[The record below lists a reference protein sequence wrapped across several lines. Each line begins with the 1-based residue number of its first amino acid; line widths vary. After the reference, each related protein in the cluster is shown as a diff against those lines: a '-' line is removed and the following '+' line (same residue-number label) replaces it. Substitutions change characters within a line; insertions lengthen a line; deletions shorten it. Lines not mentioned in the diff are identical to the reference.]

1 MSTIVSKRVVVC
13 CNVLNANLKGV
24 TVCFHTREGWK
35 SYDTVPP
42 KGQLYSR
49 ARQNFTQEALARL
62 GIFKFAEF
70 RYAPQDTLPGC
81 DTLNV
86 RMNATFDLPYDGEL
100 EFNVTTKS
108 TDQTGPGAIFSL
120 SRKNFMR
127 TAATLS
133 FQLKGSYEWQTNSTA
148 DGNSSTDWHTT

>member
-1 MSTIVSKRVVVC
+1 MTLHYSGKKPGIRPGVLAKR
-13 CNVLNANLKGV
+13 
-24 TVCFHTREGWK
+24 FF
-35 SYDTVPP
+35 YQ
-42 KGQLYSR
+42 KGQLYSQ

-100 EFNVTTKS
+100 EFNVTTKVRIRLV
-108 TDQTGPGAIFSL
+108 PERFSASRGRISCVQPPRFL
-120 SRKNFMR
+120 S
-127 TAATLS
+127 S
-133 FQLKGSYEWQTNSTA
+133 
-148 DGNSSTDWHTT
+148 

>member
-1 MSTIVSKRVVVC
+1 MTLHYSGKKPPICPGVLAKRFFYQKRAA
-13 CNVLNANLKGV
+13 LFSGPSE
-24 TVCFHTREGWK
+24 FHAG
-35 SYDTVPP
+35 S
-42 KGQLYSR
+42 
-49 ARQNFTQEALARL
+49 L
-62 GIFKFAEF
+62 GAFGHFKFAEF

-148 DGNSSTDWHTT
+148 DGNSSKLNSYELELLSHWSILAWCCRG